1 MYTSITYAI
10 ALCVHVSLQKAMCYK
25 SHFLSYF
32 FHSTQRFCNPSL
44 LFYVNL
50 IIIADSFTENHRCLA
65 IILGMDSCLTPM
77 LCYHKCCGR
86 NAHRALGK
94 PTSGVLTGVES
105 QKHRLLQSLQ
115 QGQSVPVA
123 PNPCQHL
130 ILIRFPNF
138 DNLMILKWVAL

>member
-1 MYTSITYAI
+1 MLL
-10 ALCVHVSLQKAMCYK
+10 LCVCMFHYK
-25 SHFLSYF
+25 RQCAINLIFFLTF
-32 FHSTQRFCNPSL
+32 FIQLNAFAINPSL

-65 IILGMDSCLTPM
+65 IVLGMDSCLTPM
-77 LCYHKCCGR
+77 LCYRKWCCR

-123 PNPCQHL
+123 PNPFQHL